1 MIKIRAIYY
10 QTGESQEKVLT
21 PETLTQGGG
30 LIGRN
35 PNCDLVLNSP
45 EVSRVHGRIL
55 YQGGQYYYT
64 DLGSTDGS
72 QVNDQAVQTN
82 QNFLLQT
89 DDIIRVGGFIL
100 LIKELDLQAAALSSS
115 NVTLIDGGS
124 RDSSSKSISPDA
136 SDVSL
141 NTPLRQD
148 LEQLDSAQNSLA
160 DGSLHNGSLNPL
172 SSVAQ
177 SNSQSNSVSSAASLT
192 AETPAV
198 QRLMF
203 KAEELKEKGI
213 LNQGFTECTFQG
225 KVLVEGISFAK
236 RLREKATDLW
246 QAELD
251 SGKLCLLVEYPEH
264 FTLWQE
270 KEGDVS

>member
-10 QTGESQEKVLT
+10 QTGESQEKILT
-21 PETLTQGGG
+21 PEALTQGGG

-55 YQGGQYYYT
+55 YQAGQYYYT

-72 QVNDQAVQTN
+72 QVNDQTVQTN
-82 QNFLLQT
+82 QNFLLQP
-89 DDIIRVGGFIL
+89 DDLIRIGGFIL
-100 LIKELDLQAAALSSS
+100 LIKELDLQAAALNIS
-115 NVTLIDGGS
+115 NATLIDG
-124 RDSSSKSISPDA
+124 SSKAAA
-136 SDVSL
+136 SNAALSGNL
-141 NTPLRQD
+141 GRA
-148 LEQLDSAQNSLA
+148 DSAQTGL
-160 DGSLHNGSLNPL
+160 DGGSLQNGSLNSL
-172 SSVAQ
+172 SYTFQA
-177 SNSQSNSVSSAASLT
+177 NASAGAS
-192 AETPAV
+192 AGSEAPVV

-213 LNQGFTECTFQG
+213 LSQGLTECTFQG

-236 RLREKATDLW
+236 RLRENAVDLW

-264 FTLWQE
+264 FTLWYE
-270 KEGDVS
+270 KEGWREKEGWGMGDEGWG

>member
-72 QVNDQAVQTN
+72 QVNDQSVETN

-100 LIKELDLQAAALSSS
+100 LVKELDLQAAALSSS
-115 NVTLIDGGS
+115 NVTLID
-124 RDSSSKSISPDA
+124 SSSKDA
-136 SDVSL
+136 LS
-141 NTPLRQD
+141 NAPLQHD
-148 LEQLDSAQNSLA
+148 LGQLDPVQN
-160 DGSLHNGSLNPL
+160 G
-172 SSVAQ
+172 
-177 SNSQSNSVSSAASLT
+177 SAASSV

-213 LNQGFTECTFQG
+213 LNQGSTECTFQG

-264 FTLWQE
+264 FTLWHE
-270 KEGDVS
+270 KG

>member
-10 QTGESQEKVLT
+10 QTGESQEKILT

-55 YQGGQYYYT
+55 YQAGQYYYT

-72 QVNDQAVQTN
+72 QVNDQTVQTN
-82 QNFLLQT
+82 QNFLLQS
-89 DDIIRVGGFIL
+89 DDLIRIGGFIL
-100 LIKELDLQAAALSSS
+100 LIKELDLQAAASSTS
-115 NVTLIDGGS
+115 NVTLIDG
-124 RDSSSKSISPDA
+124 SSKEA
-136 SDVSL
+136 SLNVSL
-141 NTPLRQD
+141 SGNLSRA
-148 LEQLDSAQNSLA
+148 DSAQTGL
-160 DGSLHNGSLNPL
+160 DGGSLQNGSLNSL
-172 SSVAQ
+172 SYTSQTNSASAGASVGSEAP
-177 SNSQSNSVSSAASLT
+177 V
-192 AETPAV
+192 V

-213 LNQGFTECTFQG
+213 LSQGFTECTFQG

-236 RLREKATDLW
+236 RLREKAVDLW

-264 FTLWQE
+264 FTLWYE
-270 KEGDVS
+270 KEE

>member
-10 QTGESQEKVLT
+10 QTGESQEKILT

-45 EVSRVHGRIL
+45 EVSRVHGRVL
-55 YQGGQYYYT
+55 YQSGQYYYT

-72 QVNDQAVQTN
+72 QVNDQTVQTN

-89 DDIIRVGGFIL
+89 DDIIRIGGFIL
-100 LIKELDLQAAALSSS
+100 LVKELDLQAAAMSGSKA
-115 NVTLIDGGS
+115 TLIDG
-124 RDSSSKSISPDA
+124 
-136 SDVSL
+136 
-141 NTPLRQD
+141 
-148 LEQLDSAQNSLA
+148 SAA
-160 DGSLHNGSLNPL
+160 
-172 SSVAQ
+172 
-177 SNSQSNSVSSAASLT
+177 SVSSNANRNAVGQPNPAQNGLPDDSLPQNDSSDGLFYISQGNPTSSAPISAAE
-192 AETPAV
+192 APAV

-203 KAEELKEKGI
+203 KVEELKEKGI
-213 LNQGFTECTFQG
+213 LNQGFTECVFQG

-246 QAELD
+246 QSELD

-270 KEGDVS
+270 KEG

>member
-21 PETLTQGGG
+21 PATLAQGGG

-55 YQGGQYYYT
+55 YQAGQYYYT

-82 QNFLLQT
+82 QNFQLQM

-100 LIKELDLQAAALSSS
+100 LIKELDLQAAELSNS
-115 NVTLIDGGS
+115 NVDANSDRTRTQPSSPQSGLVQEGLAQDRSLQNSQADGIFLL
-124 RDSSSKSISPDA
+124 RDNAADST
-136 SDVSL
+136 
-141 NTPLRQD
+141 NTPA
-148 LEQLDSAQNSLA
+148 E
-160 DGSLHNGSLNPL
+160 
-172 SSVAQ
+172 
-177 SNSQSNSVSSAASLT
+177 AALG
-192 AETPAV
+192 V

-203 KAEELKEKGI
+203 KVEELKEKGI
-213 LNQGFTECTFQG
+213 LNQGYTECVFQG
-225 KVLVEGISFAK
+225 KVLVEGISLAK
-236 RLREKATDLW
+236 RLRERATDLW

-251 SGKLCLLVEYPEH
+251 AGKLCLLVEYSEH

-270 KEGDVS
+270 KEV

>member
-10 QTGESQEKVLT
+10 QTGESQEKILT

-45 EVSRVHGRIL
+45 EVSRVHGRIM
-55 YQGGQYYYT
+55 YHAGQYYYT

-72 QVNDQAVQTN
+72 QVNNQAAQTN
-82 QNFLLQT
+82 QDFLLKP
-89 DDIIRVGGFIL
+89 DDIIRIGGFIL

-115 NVTLIDGGS
+115 KATLIDGSATDVSSNLERNAAGQANS
-124 RDSSSKSISPDA
+124 IQKDLSDDSSPQDDASNELFYISQGSSISSA
-136 SDVSL
+136 SGLPTEV
-141 NTPLRQD
+141 P
-148 LEQLDSAQNSLA
+148 
-160 DGSLHNGSLNPL
+160 
-172 SSVAQ
+172 V
-177 SNSQSNSVSSAASLT
+177 
-192 AETPAV
+192 V

-203 KAEELKEKGI
+203 KVEELKEKGI
-213 LNQGFTECTFQG
+213 LNQGFTECVFQG

-264 FTLWQE
+264 FTLWHE
-270 KEGDVS
+270 KEG